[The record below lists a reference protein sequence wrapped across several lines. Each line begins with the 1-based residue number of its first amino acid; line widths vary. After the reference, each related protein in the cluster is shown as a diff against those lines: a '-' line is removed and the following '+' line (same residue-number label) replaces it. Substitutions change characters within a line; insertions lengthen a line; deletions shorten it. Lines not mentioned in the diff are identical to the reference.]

1 MKSEKQKVK
10 YGICKPKTENAKRKR
25 YIRNGVC
32 LFHLVKV
39 FWKDGIMHGYN
50 MAKCYGH
57 IERYVG
63 LHRSGMHKGLRLCF
77 AVCSY
82 LDCR

>member
-1 MKSEKQKVK
+1 MESVNLKLKTQNEK
-10 YGICKPKTENAKRKR
+10 GISVM
-25 YIRNGVC
+25 GVC

-57 IERYVG
+57 IEKYVG

-77 AVCSY
+77 AVCGY

>member
-1 MKSEKQKVK
+1 
-10 YGICKPKTENAKRKR
+10 
-25 YIRNGVC
+25 
-32 LFHLVKV
+32 
-39 FWKDGIMHGYN
+39 MHGYN

-77 AVCSY
+77 AVCGDTLFKVSATVWDKAY
-82 LDCR
+82 